1 MAIISA
7 KPSKQRKYLYNA
19 PYHHRGKIMS
29 AHLSKKLR
37 EKYGVRSLPVVKG
50 DKVRILRGD
59 PKIKFK
65 EGKVAKVDRKKYRIC
80 VEGVTR
86 KKTDGTEIFI
96 PIHPSN
102 VEIIDLNLK
111 DKMRLKILERKTKA
125 PAEEIKKALEEIESE
140 SETSEEE
147 KEPETSGEVSGGSA
161 EQSSESTEDVGEGS

>member
-1 MAIISA
+1 MVITSA
-7 KPSKQRKYLYNA
+7 KPSKQRRYLYNA

-29 AHLSKKLR
+29 AHLSRRLR
-37 EKYGVRSLPVVKG
+37 EKYGVRSLPLAKG

-59 PKIKFK
+59 PKIKLK
-65 EGKVAKVDRKKYRIC
+65 EGKVARVDRKKYRIF

-111 DKMRLKILERKTKA
+111 DKMRLKILERKTKG
-125 PAEEIKKALEEIESE
+125 PGEEIKEALEEVKSESKALEER
-140 SETSEEE
+140 
-147 KEPETSGEVSGGSA
+147 KELETSGETQEGSGKR
-161 EQSSESTEDVGEGS
+161 SSEDNRVVEGS